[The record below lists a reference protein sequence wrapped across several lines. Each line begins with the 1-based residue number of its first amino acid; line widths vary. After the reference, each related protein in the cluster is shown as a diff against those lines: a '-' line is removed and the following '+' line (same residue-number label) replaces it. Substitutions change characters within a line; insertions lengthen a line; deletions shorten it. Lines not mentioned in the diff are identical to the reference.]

1 LFLLF
6 LAVLL
11 GMGFF
16 QTIRAVAFRKEK
28 EMKGN
33 KGYRMFGSLKKNRSA
48 KLNLDLQ
55 FNMLA
60 KFEFFPYVFL

>member
-1 LFLLF
+1 
-6 LAVLL
+6 V
-11 GMGFF
+11 GGVG
-16 QTIRAVAFRKEK
+16 RATARGGAGRKGIGKRVWKRKEK

-55 FNMLA
+55 FNM
-60 KFEFFPYVFL
+60 